1 MKILVAEDEPLMLMA
16 IEAKLKNEGF
26 EVIGRPDG
34 REALKALETMSPDL
48 IITDILMP
56 YTSGLEL
63 ISIVKSNQNKK
74 IPIIVLSGLGQEDTV
89 MEAFQLGA
97 DDFITKPFNPTEL
110 AVRVKRLLK
119 IPTTPSKGK

>member
-16 IEAKLKNEGF
+16 IEAKLRNDGF
-26 EVIGRPDG
+26 EVVGVPDA
-34 REALKALETMSPDL
+34 REALKAFEQSPPDL

-63 ISIVKSNQNKK
+63 IAIVKSNSSKK
-74 IPIIVLSGLGQEDTV
+74 IPVIVLSALGQEETV

-97 DDFITKPFNPTEL
+97 DDFLTKPFNPTEL
-110 AVRVKRLLK
+110 SVRVKRLLK
-119 IPTTPSKGK
+119 IRPTSK

>member
-16 IEAKLKNEGF
+16 IEAKLRNDGF
-26 EVIGRPDG
+26 EVVGVADG
-34 REALKALETMSPDL
+34 REALKAYEASTPDL

-63 ISIVKSNQNKK
+63 IGIIKSNSSKK
-74 IPIIVLSGLGQEDTV
+74 IPIIVLSALGQEDTV

-97 DDFITKPFNPTEL
+97 DDFLTKPFNPTEL
-110 AVRVKRLLK
+110 SVRVKRLLK
-119 IPTTPSKGK
+119 VRNT

>member
-16 IEAKLKNEGF
+16 IVGKLKSDGYN
-26 EVIGRPDG
+26 VISTTDG
-34 REALKALETMSPDL
+34 REALKYIETDRPDL

-63 ISIVKSNQNKK
+63 IGIVKSNPSAN
-74 IPIIVLSGLGQEDTV
+74 IPIIVLSGLGEEETV

-97 DDFITKPFNPTEL
+97 DDFLTKPFNPQEL
-110 AVRVKRLLK
+110 SVRVRRLLK
-119 IPTTPSKGK
+119 LSPPKKV